1 MKISKKCQYALKA
14 AFELAWRKN
23 SEPISAQDIAKAQN
37 VSVRFMEIIL
47 NELKRGGLVESKR
60 GNEGGYALAKDAKQL
75 NTREIIECIDGPI
88 EVVENNNDEIS
99 NGNEAF
105 KILWKEINNAIIK
118 VCENNNFANLVKLE
132 ETIRNNMPLT
142 YNI

>member
-47 NELKRGGLVESKR
+47 NELKRGVYTKGQKRLVTGLVLTPENCVSIGRDRKRAISALIHKFTLGVLDINKMIIFIESFR
-60 GNEGGYALAKDAKQL
+60 
-75 NTREIIECIDGPI
+75 
-88 EVVENNNDEIS
+88 
-99 NGNEAF
+99 
-105 KILWKEINNAIIK
+105 
-118 VCENNNFANLVKLE
+118 
-132 ETIRNNMPLT
+132 
-142 YNI
+142 